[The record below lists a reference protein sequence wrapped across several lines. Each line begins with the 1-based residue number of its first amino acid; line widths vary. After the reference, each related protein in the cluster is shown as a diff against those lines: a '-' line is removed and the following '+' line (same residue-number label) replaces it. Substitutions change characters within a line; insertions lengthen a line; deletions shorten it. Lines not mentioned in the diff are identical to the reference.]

1 MTEWLRKLLSPG
13 RKEAA
18 VPEVES
24 TKPELD
30 REKKLRTELNRRTE
44 ALAKMLDDYRAQDDL
59 LRR

>member
-1 MTEWLRKLLSPG
+1 MIERLRKLLSPV
-13 RKEAA
+13 RRETPMPKI
-18 VPEVES
+18 ES

-30 REKKLRTELNRRTE
+30 REKRLRSELNRRTE